1 MNANAAR
8 VNTWGVEPA
17 EPTRL
22 ERHAEELAE
31 TGDYA
36 AALLLREQA
45 FAALRARG
53 ETRRAARLAAYQ
65 IAFDYIGLFGN
76 QAVAA
81 GWLARGVRLAEE
93 SGDCVE
99 AGWVALARALHAGDP
114 AERARWIAE
123 AARTAERFAD
133 ADLRFDALA
142 YRGLAL
148 VEDGR
153 FSAGMRHLDEA
164 SAAAHGGEVSSET
177 VAGEIYCKLLV
188 ACEATLD
195 VRRAEEWQ
203 QVTGPLAGRPA
214 LAWASAICRM
224 HYGGILIAS
233 GRWADADQ
241 ELGRAVELFDASY
254 RALRAAAVVRL
265 GELRVRQGR
274 LAEAERLLAGQQDSY
289 AVRPWARLQW
299 ARAHGVAERRV
310 VAAQL
315 ERAVRGHGADVLT
328 VPTLALLAELE
339 VGCGEVARASVTVAR
354 LTELTTPD
362 PVDALVGYARQAA
375 GVVLGAERRPDAI
388 EALEAAVACFAAARL
403 PLEEAG
409 ARLSL
414 AELLAADAPALAAT
428 EAGAAA
434 ESLARL
440 GATAEYDCA
449 TAVLRAVGGPARTA
463 VRHPGQLTVR
473 EDEVLALVAQG
484 LSNPEIAR
492 RLFISP
498 KTASHHVSNLLA
510 KLGLRNRAEAAA
522 WAAANGRD
530 LAR

>member
-1 MNANAAR
+1 MN
-8 VNTWGVEPA
+8 TGGVEPG
-17 EPTRL
+17 EPAQL
-22 ERHAEELAE
+22 ERHAEELAD

-36 AALLLREQA
+36 GALLLREQA

-53 ETRRAARLAAYQ
+53 ETRRAAWLAAYQ

-114 AERARWIAE
+114 AERTRWVEE
-123 AARTAERFAD
+123 ATRTAERFAD
-133 ADLRFDALA
+133 ADLHFDALA
-142 YRGLAL
+142 YLGLAL
-148 VEDGR
+148 VEEGR
-153 FSAGMRHLDEA
+153 VSAGMRHLDEA
-164 SAAAHGGEVSSET
+164 AAAARGGEVSSET

-203 QVTGPLAGRPA
+203 QVTGPLGGRPA

-224 HYGGILIAS
+224 HYGGILVAS
-233 GRWADADQ
+233 GRWVDAEE

-254 RALRAAAVVRL
+254 RALRTAAVVRL

-274 LAEAERLLAGQQDSY
+274 LAEAEHLLAGQQDSY
-289 AVRPWARLQW
+289 AVRPWTRLRW
-299 ARAHGVAERRV
+299 ARAAGRGDRRV

-315 ERAVRGHGADVLT
+315 ERAVRGHGATVLA

-339 VGCGEVARASVTVAR
+339 VGCGEVARASATLAL
-354 LTELTTPD
+354 LTELTAAD
-362 PVDALVGYARQAA
+362 PVDALVGYARRAA
-375 GVVLGAERRPDAI
+375 GVVLGAEHRPDAI
-388 EALEAAVACFAAARL
+388 EALEAAIACFAAARL

-414 AELLAADAPALAAT
+414 AELLASEAPALAAT
-428 EAGAAA
+428 EARTAA
-434 ESLARL
+434 ETLAWL
-440 GATAEYDCA
+440 GATAEYDRA
-449 TAVLRAVGGPARTA
+449 TAILRALGGPARTA
-463 VRHPGQLTVR
+463 VRRPGKPTVR

-522 WAAANGRD
+522 WAAAHGRD
-530 LAR
+530 MTR